1 MLPEPSPPRVVS
13 SPPPSPPDVALWSA
27 TLCSEHRPCLLPECT
42 YTHTHRVV
50 NNVHTS
56 GRLHKHLLLYRIVY
70 YAHQSGRLVVFTPR
84 SSSELYLEY
93 FLCYVGPEPRSFY
106 WKFTRLTW
114 IQKPGVGRLRPILTE
129 SSVCILTCAHLC
141 KDAHG

>member
-1 MLPEPSPPRVVS
+1 MSFLLLLRLHQTLLGGQQLFVQNIGLVFY
-13 SPPPSPPDVALWSA
+13 LSA
-27 TLCSEHRPCLLPECT
+27 R
-42 YTHTHRVV
+42 THTSCSKQRSHKRQ
-50 NNVHTS
+50 TTQTPAS
-56 GRLHKHLLLYRIVY
+56 LQDRLLRSSIW
-70 YAHQSGRLVVFTPR
+70 ASILVVFTPR

-114 IQKPGVGRLRPILTE
+114 IQKPGVGRLRPVLTE
-129 SSVCILTCAHLC
+129 SSVCVLTCAHLC

>member
-1 MLPEPSPPRVVS
+1 MSFLLLLRLHQTLLCGQQLFVQNIGLVFY
-13 SPPPSPPDVALWSA
+13 LSA
-27 TLCSEHRPCLLPECT
+27 R
-42 YTHTHRVV
+42 THTHRVV